1 MAKGLSGLDG
11 LITERE
17 LLGHAG
23 QCEIFLWVNKWQYSP
38 MAQTLFDKYGGVPV
52 VTRIVRDFYKRVMR
66 RPNLRRYFEEVPLER
81 LIHHQIRFVSMAMG
95 KPPLNYSD
103 AGLHAAHASRGITK
117 ASFDLMIALF
127 IDALVAEDIE
137 PDDIEQIVSV
147 LRARQSVVVTK

>member
-1 MAKGLSGLDG
+1 
-11 LITERE
+11 
-17 LLGHAG
+17 
-23 QCEIFLWVNKWQYSP
+23 

-66 RPNLRRYFEEVPLER
+66 RPNLHRYFGEVPLER

-103 AGLHAAHASRGITK
+103 AGLHAAHAARGITK
-117 ASFDLMIALF
+117 ASFDLMISLF

>member
-1 MAKGLSGLDG
+1 
-11 LITERE
+11 
-17 LLGHAG
+17 
-23 QCEIFLWVNKWQYSP
+23 

-103 AGLHAAHASRGITK
+103 AGLHAAHATRGITH
-117 ASFDLMIALF
+117 ASFELMISLF
-127 IDALVAEDIE
+127 IDALVAEQIAA
-137 PDDIEQIVSV
+137 DDIEQIVSV
-147 LRARQSVVVTK
+147 LRAREDVVVTR

>member
-1 MAKGLSGLDG
+1 VRLAYGTLPARFRQN
-11 LITERE
+11 T
-17 LLGHAG
+17 
-23 QCEIFLWVNKWQYSP
+23 Q

-66 RPNLRRYFEEVPLER
+66 RPNLRRYFEGVPLER

-103 AGLHAAHASRGITK
+103 AVLHAAHGPRGITK

-127 IDALVAEDIE
+127 LDALAAEDID
-137 PDDIEQIVSV
+137 PDDMEQIVSV
-147 LRARQSVVVTK
+147 LRARQDVVVSK